1 MNTHQSLHLQEKFYQ
16 EELEYRQQQD
26 SIPNFNVELSVREV
40 HALLNY
46 MDSVFE
52 HKGIEDF
59 LEGMGI
65 GDDECWDIEATKS
78 VYNKLLD
85 CSNYCF
91 EEGFLSV

>member
-1 MNTHQSLHLQEKFYQ
+1 MNTYDSYQ

-40 HALLNY
+40 HALMHY
-46 MDSVFE
+46 MEFTFESDDSNNMGVEGFV
-52 HKGIEDF
+52 
-59 LEGMGI
+59 EGMSE

-85 CSNYCF
+85 RSRYCY
-91 EEGFLSV
+91 EEGLLSSRV